1 MRVRIE
7 DRMEFKTKSPVLTFA
22 ADDMVMDA
30 VQMMSEKNYGA
41 SIVIDTA
48 RRPIGVITERDFM
61 RRLLARNLDPKIT
74 PISAIMTTDLK
85 IARASDDVANWLRIM
100 SNERFRH
107 LPVVDA
113 DGVLINVMSQGDFV
127 SYTWPQLFAEIRTM
141 TSESFAKKYQLY
153 FLALAFAIYILVVV
167 AIAKV

>member
-1 MRVRIE
+1 MRIE

-22 ADDMVMDA
+22 ANDMVMDA
-30 VQMMSEKNYGA
+30 VQVMSERNYGA
-41 SIVIDTA
+41 SIVIDSA
-48 RRPIGVITERDFM
+48 RRPVGVITERDFM
-61 RRLLARNLDPKIT
+61 RRLLAKNLDPKVT

-107 LPVVDA
+107 LPVVDEH
-113 DGVLINVMSQGDFV
+113 GILINVMSQGDFV

-141 TSESFAKKYQLY
+141 TSESFAKRYQIY
-153 FLALAFAIYILVVV
+153 FLALAFAIYILIVV
-167 AIAKV
+167 AVAKI